1 LRAAREAADVADC
14 GQEGR
19 CRLHIHAVDH
29 HQPQHLRPSE
39 RLLDDL
45 PVERA
50 DLGVEG
56 MLPTRRRRD
65 LAEVAVDIQP
75 ESAHTSRRTKDL
87 ARWDNDND
95 GYVLS
100 AHPG

>member
-1 LRAAREAADVADC
+1 
-14 GQEGR
+14 
-19 CRLHIHAVDH
+19 
-29 HQPQHLRPSE
+29 
-39 RLLDDL
+39 
-45 PVERA
+45 
-50 DLGVEG
+50 
-56 MLPTRRRRD
+56 
-65 LAEVAVDIQP
+65 VDIQP